1 MKKTKSIIIY
11 NNKKFELDLNNQY
24 DISIPVNFND
34 TQPNFYGSEIAK
46 MKPFK
51 SKKVTWSVLDG
62 ASCNVPEITMN
73 IHCNGTHTECV
84 GHLLSNYKS
93 IGSILNDILVP
104 SLLITVK
111 SSKIEN
117 SKEKYHKDN
126 IKDELFITSQ
136 TIKKEILNSRC
147 DEFSGLIIRTQP
159 NTKLKLNSCYP
170 EKKYPFLSN
179 DAVKFLNEIGLEHLF
194 IDTPSIDRYDDD
206 GILGN
211 HRIFWSKNDNLNSEL
226 NFSSNKTI
234 TEFCYISNKIK
245 DGFYFVNL
253 QLPNFKLDAAP
264 SRPILIKTKLLQ

>member
-1 MKKTKSIIIY
+1 MKKINSVIIY
-11 NNKKFELDLNNQY
+11 NNKKFELDLDKQH

-46 MKPFK
+46 MKPFQ
-51 SKKVTWSVLDG
+51 SDNVSWSVIDG

-111 SSKIEN
+111 SSKIKN
-117 SKEKYHKDN
+117 SNEKYHKDN
-126 IKDELFITSQ
+126 IKDELFITSK
-136 TIKKEILNSRC
+136 TIKKEILNSGY
-147 DEFSGLIIRTQP
+147 DKFSGLIIRTLP
-159 NTKLKLNSCYP
+159 NTKLKLNSRYP
-170 EKKYPFLSN
+170 KKKYPFLSN
-179 DAVKFLNEIGLEHLF
+179 DAVKFLNEIGLVHLF
-194 IDTPSIDRYDDD
+194 IDTPSIDRYNDD

-211 HRIFWSKNDNLNSEL
+211 HRIFWSKNNDINSEL
-226 NFSSNKTI
+226 NSCSIKTI
-234 TEFCYISNKIK
+234 TEFCFINNKIK

-253 QLPNFKLDAAP
+253 QIPNFKLDAAP
-264 SRPILIKTKLLQ
+264 SRPILVKTKFLE